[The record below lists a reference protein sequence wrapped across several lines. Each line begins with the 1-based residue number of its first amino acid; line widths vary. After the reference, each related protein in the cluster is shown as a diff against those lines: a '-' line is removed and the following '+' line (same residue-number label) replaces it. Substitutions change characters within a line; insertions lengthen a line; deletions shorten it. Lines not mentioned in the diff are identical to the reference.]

1 MRKLKITELNRLSNE
16 EFVAKDK
23 NALIVV
29 LDNIR
34 SLHNIGAIFRTADAF
49 LIEAVYLCG
58 ITATPPNTEIHKTAL
73 GAEDTVKWKYFKA
86 ATDAIK
92 ELQDA
97 KYTVIAVE
105 QVANSIPLD
114 KVIINPKNKYAI
126 VVGNEVKG
134 VEQQAINMCNQA
146 IEIPQFGTKHSLNV
160 SIATGIVM
168 WEIFKKIST
177 FDHHKL

>member
-1 MRKLKITELNRLSNE
+1 M
-16 EFVAKDK
+16 D
-23 NALIVV
+23 
-29 LDNIR
+29 
-34 SLHNIGAIFRTADAF
+34 
-49 LIEAVYLCG
+49 
-58 ITATPPNTEIHKTAL
+58 KTAQKSDLRSKFRRIFWRLFAL
-73 GAEDTVKWKYFKA
+73 GLFLMVLMFVGISMGWIGYLPPLE
-86 ATDAIK
+86 
-92 ELQDA
+92 ELQ
-97 KYTVIAVE
+97 
-105 QVANSIPLD
+105 
-114 KVIINPKNKYAI
+114 NPKNKYAI